1 MLADGKEDERGRFG
15 LTMPRLYIVGRSLS
29 DPCFGAIDGLELSR
43 QPDGCDA
50 AVVFTDGEGGSDLST
65 LTNSVER
72 MHAALASIK
81 LGRIGRLMV
90 ITDFGS
96 LNGRRWKQ
104 TQSTWESNLGVSLD
118 SVDGMGVLIVE
129 ILAKSAALQ
138 GVEVFVLRQGSHNT
152 DILGPWIEKTAL
164 LSTAEYAAMQDP
176 TIPDLD
182 GWVVMNHDPNGE
194 FRSAIDTLGW
204 LT

>member
-1 MLADGKEDERGRFG
+1 
-15 LTMPRLYIVGRSLS
+15 
-29 DPCFGAIDGLELSR
+29 
-43 QPDGCDA
+43 
-50 AVVFTDGEGGSDLST
+50 
-65 LTNSVER
+65 
-72 MHAALASIK
+72 
-81 LGRIGRLMV
+81 
-90 ITDFGS
+90 
-96 LNGRRWKQ
+96 
-104 TQSTWESNLGVSLD
+104 
-118 SVDGMGVLIVE
+118 MGVLIVE

-138 GVEVFVLRQGSHNT
+138 GVEVFVLRQGNHNT